1 MVNAQNNPP
10 AFDSQINSASP
21 VVGNLYTLVIDQ
33 GTFKD
38 PESDTIFYTANM
50 KNGDPLPSWAY
61 FLPLTRTF
69 RMQGNFVGMMEF

>member
-1 MVNAQNNPP
+1 
-10 AFDSQINSASP
+10 
-21 VVGNLYTLVIDQ
+21 VIDQ

-61 FLPLTRTF
+61 FMPLTRTF